1 MQTSSLLRAA
11 FGAAFVLLAAPAA
24 IAEIYQAE
32 GMASLEPGR
41 VAARQAAIEDA
52 LRQIA
57 ITHQGGLQGSSEMNN
72 GAVAAES
79 LMLGP
84 VSLPGKTR
92 VISETQRDGLLFV
105 TVQHDTDPPATPAEA
120 TANNDKATAAC
131 QRSTLPPGRFLARRL
146 VATYFNV
153 EQPQQAAD
161 LGAISTWFPA
171 ELVRRLNRQRDV
183 QALDAGNVTLFPD
196 GKVQDPWQAS
206 DAVRDVGRREG
217 VQFVLAGRIV
227 DNAVTRME
235 PRPTV
240 FGTGNDMQQGVYY
253 TGPLGGLLGFSVRQ
267 VPVERRLVVEYWL
280 YDAISGGVLLR
291 DVLTREARGNV
302 HVDSA
307 RLFDTAVLAQSDYGR
322 LIEQTLGGIADKL
335 RDTMQCLPFTTRVAR
350 VEGDRVYLAAGAL
363 DGLAVRDRLLLYKP
377 RPATEVR
384 RLDGQV
390 LGVPEQLIGDL
401 EIEQVQP
408 RFAVARLRN
417 NSQQA
422 AAGDWVRFPVRPN

>member
-11 FGAAFVLLAAPAA
+11 FGAAFVLLAAPAVM
-24 IAEIYQAE
+24 AEVYQAE
-32 GMASLEPGR
+32 GMASLEAGPL
-41 VAARQAAIEDA
+41 AARQAAIEDA

-57 ITHQGGLQGSSEMNN
+57 MTRQGGVQGSSEVNN
-72 GAVAAES
+72 GTVTAES

-84 VSLPGKTR
+84 VSLPGKTQ
-92 VISETQRDGLLFV
+92 VISESRRDGLLFV
-105 TVQHDTDPPATPAEA
+105 TVQLDTDPPATPAEA
-120 TANNDKATAAC
+120 ASSTDKASAAC

-146 VATYFNV
+146 VTTYFSV
-153 EQPQQAAD
+153 EQPQQASD
-161 LGAISTWFPA
+161 LGNISTWFPS

-196 GKVQDPWQAS
+196 GKVQDPWQAT

-217 VQFVLAGRIV
+217 VQFVLAGRII
-227 DNAVTRME
+227 DNAITRNE
-235 PRPTV
+235 PRATM
-240 FGTGNDMQQGVYY
+240 FGNVNDMQQGVYY
-253 TGPLGGLLGFSVRQ
+253 TGPFAGLLGLSVRQ
-267 VPVERRLVVEYWL
+267 VPVERRLGVEYWL

-291 DVLTREARGNV
+291 DVVNREARGDV

-307 RLFDTAVLAQSDYGR
+307 RLFDTAVLAQTDYGR
-322 LIEQTLGGIADKL
+322 LIDQTLGGIADKV

-350 VEGDRVYLAAGAL
+350 VEGDRVFLAAGAL

-390 LGVPEQLIGDL
+390 LGVPEQVIGDL

-417 NSQQA
+417 NRQQA
-422 AAGDWVRFPVRPN
+422 TAGDWVRFPVRPN